1 MYHDNQRRTS
11 IMWQIHHGAR
21 KLAVWLVILLPGMLT
36 LGCDRPLPPDPDI
49 STGELVE
56 MLIDAVDDFS
66 HHPKEVDRIKQ
77 LFIPGSEPSKEA
89 LARYSDYHYEGKPPV
104 VSGDSAT
111 VTVTLK
117 DVKTGNPVG
126 EVQWTLV
133 KVNKGWKFKDA
144 PLPK

>member
-1 MYHDNQRRTS
+1 MR
-11 IMWQIHHGAR
+11 QIHHGTR
-21 KLAVWLVILLPGMLT
+21 KLAGWLVFLLPGMLT
-36 LGCDRPLPPDPDI
+36 LGCDRPPPADPDVAT
-49 STGELVE
+49 STRILMFVNDIDDRAQNPNEREL
-56 MLIDAVDDFS
+56 
-66 HHPKEVDRIKQ
+66 IKLQ
-77 LFIPGSEPSKEA
+77 FVPGSEPSKEL
-89 LARYSDYHYEGKPPV
+89 LARYADYHYEGKPPV
-104 VSGDSAT
+104 VSGNSAT